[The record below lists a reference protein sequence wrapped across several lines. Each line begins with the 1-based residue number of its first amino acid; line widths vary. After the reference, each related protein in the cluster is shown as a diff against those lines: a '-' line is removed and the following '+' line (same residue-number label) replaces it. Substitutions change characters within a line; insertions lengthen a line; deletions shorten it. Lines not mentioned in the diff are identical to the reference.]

1 MSGTKH
7 PSTPRRRLVRTAT
20 AVAAAALLSPLV
32 TSAPAATASDA
43 GGALQDAYARAAQR
57 YDVPESVLLGV
68 SYLQSRWDGHD
79 GAPSVAGGYGPMHLT
94 DVRRAVRNADA
105 GHFEGGDPRGD
116 SARPMTVAATAVEHA
131 KSAADAAGK
140 PPARLR
146 TLQRASDLT
155 GLSAEQ
161 LRTDEAANIQGGAA
175 LLAANQKK
183 LGLPASDD
191 PGDWFAAVA
200 KFSGATDAGTAEVY
214 AGDVYDVIQ
223 QGASRVTDSGDRVT
237 LPAAA
242 GVSPEVSQLKRLG
255 LKHTKRNENI
265 ECPRSISCEWLPAP
279 YEKWTNDDGS
289 TDYGNHD
296 LGNRPTS
303 QSVDYIVLHDT
314 EATWDTTLQLI
325 QDPTY
330 VSWHYT
336 IRSADGHVD
345 QHVPTHDVAWHAGN
359 WFVNAKSVGI
369 EQEGFLVDPDAWFTE
384 SMYRNSARLVRYLS
398 HKYDIPMDRQHIL
411 GHDNV
416 PGVTTPYIPGM
427 HTDPGPYWD
436 WAHYFDLLG
445 RPFHQSAGPNSGMV
459 MIKPDYDTYQ
469 PAYTGCESAG
479 EPCAP
484 HGASAVRLHTKPD
497 ADAPLL
503 KDIGLHPKGGAT
515 TTDVNDWG
523 ARASTGQKYAVAG
536 RDGDWTA
543 IWYGG
548 QKGWF
553 YNPHGRDRTAV
564 PSSGKVVTPKAG
576 KDEIPVYGRAY
587 PEASAYPD
595 DVPVQSVSPLPY
607 TVKAGQ
613 EYALGLATKG
623 EYYYAVTYEPDSH
636 QVVRGQQTYYQIQLG
651 QRIAYVKASD
661 VDVHRAR

>member
-1 MSGTKH
+1 MSGTN
-7 PSTPRRRLVRTAT
+7 PPRAPRRRLVRTAT

-32 TSAPAATASDA
+32 ASVPSATASEDN
-43 GGALQDAYARAAQR
+43 GLQDAFAQAAQR
-57 YDVPESVLLGV
+57 YHVPESVLLGV
-68 SYLQSRWDGHD
+68 SYLQSRWDGHA

-94 DVRRAVRNADA
+94 DVVHAVRDSTAA
-105 GHFEGGDPRGD
+105 GHVEGGDPRGD
-116 SARPMTVAATAVEHA
+116 SARPMTVAATALEHA

-146 TLQRASDLT
+146 TLERASDLT
-155 GLSAEQ
+155 GLPAEQ

-175 LLAANQKK
+175 LLAAAQKK
-183 LGLPASDD
+183 LGLAPSDD
-191 PGDWFAAVA
+191 PGDWFGAVA
-200 KFSGATDAGTAEVY
+200 GFSGATDAGTAEVY
-214 AGDVYDVIQ
+214 AGDVYDAIQ

-242 GVSPEVSQLKRLG
+242 GVSPTVSQLKRLG
-255 LKHTKRNENI
+255 LKHTERNKNI
-265 ECPRSISCEWLPAP
+265 ECPHSISCEWLPAP
-279 YEKWTNDDGS
+279 YEQWTNDDGS

-296 LGNRPTS
+296 LANRPKS
-303 QSVDYIVLHDT
+303 QSIDYIVLHDT

-345 QHVPTHDVAWHAGN
+345 QHVATHDAAWHAGN

-369 EQEGFLVDPDAWFTE
+369 EQEGFLADPDAWFTE

-398 HKYDIPMDRQHIL
+398 HKYDIPLNRQHIL

-436 WAHYFDLLG
+436 WAHYFRLLG
-445 RPFHQSAGPNSGMV
+445 APFHQSAGPRSGMV
-459 MIKPDYDTYQ
+459 TILPDYDRNQ
-469 PAYTGCESAG
+469 PVYTGCEKAGQACAAHGSSAL
-479 EPCAP
+479 
-484 HGASAVRLHTKPD
+484 RLHTEPD

-503 KDIGLHPKGGAT
+503 KDIGLHSDGSAT
-515 TTDVNDWG
+515 TDGVNDWG
-523 ARASTGQKYAVAG
+523 ARVDTGQQYAVAG

-553 YNPHGRDRTAV
+553 HNPHGRDRTAV
-564 PSSGKVVTPKAG
+564 PASGKVVTPKAG
-576 KDEIPVYGRAY
+576 QDEIPVYGRAY

-595 DVPVQSVSPLPY
+595 GVPVQSVSPLPY

-613 EYALGLATKG
+613 KYALGLATKG

-636 QVVRGQQTYYQIQLG
+636 QVIRGKQTYYQIQLG
-651 QRIAYVKASD
+651 QRVAFVKASD
-661 VDVHRAR
+661 VDVHRVR